1 MDIFG
6 GRNSFLAKVKDFIAR
21 AKDFIELRKDKIK
34 IVAIPVLVIAA
45 VLFFWMGS
53 GDEEITVDGSGGD
66 TQVVEEGAGDSSG
79 EVADGVAGTTGAS
92 SGKLYVDISG
102 EVERPGVYEV
112 SEGTRL
118 FEVIEQAGGLTDE
131 ADIDSLNRAETV
143 ADGQKIL
150 IAAKGENSSGSQ
162 GTQSGSGTNSGS
174 GTGSGTT
181 NDGKVNINTAE
192 SAELQTIPGIGPSKA
207 ARIIEYRQSNGNFSS
222 IEDIQNV
229 SGIGSKTFESIK
241 DYITV

>member
-53 GDEEITVDGSGGD
+53 GDEEITVDSSGGD
-66 TQVVEEGAGDSSG
+66 TQVVEEGAGNSSG

-162 GTQSGSGTNSGS
+162 GSQSGSGTNSSS
-174 GTGSGTT
+174 GTASGTT

>member
-79 EVADGVAGTTGAS
+79 EVADGVAGTTGTS

-150 IAAKGENSSGSQ
+150 ISAKGENSSGSQ
-162 GTQSGSGTNSGS
+162 GTQSGSGTNNGS

-181 NDGKVNINTAE
+181 NDGKVNINMAE

-207 ARIIEYRQSNGNFSS
+207 QRIIEYRQSNGNFSS

>member
-6 GRNSFLAKVKDFIAR
+6 GRNSFLAKVKDFAAR

-53 GDEEITVDGSGGD
+53 GDEEITVEGSGTD
-66 TQVVEEGAGDSSG
+66 TQVASESTGDAG

-150 IAAKGENSSGSQ
+150 ISAKGENSNGSQ
-162 GTQSGSGTNSGS
+162 GSQSGPSTNSGTS
-174 GTGSGTT
+174 TGSGTT
-181 NDGKVNINTAE
+181 SDGKVNINTAE

-207 ARIIEYRQSNGNFSS
+207 ARIIEYRQTNGNFAT
-222 IEDIQNV
+222 IEDIQNI

>member
-66 TQVVEEGAGDSSG
+66 TQVVEEGAGNSSG

-174 GTGSGTT
+174 GTASGTT
-181 NDGKVNINTAE
+181 NEGKVNINTAE

>member
-53 GDEEITVDGSGGD
+53 GDEEITVDSSGGD
-66 TQVVEEGAGDSSG
+66 TQVVEEGAGNSSG

-174 GTGSGTT
+174 GTASGTT

>member
-66 TQVVEEGAGDSSG
+66 TQVVEESTDAGTG

-162 GTQSGSGTNSGS
+162 GSQSGSGTNNGS

-181 NDGKVNINTAE
+181 SEGKVNINMAE

>member
-6 GRNSFLAKVKDFIAR
+6 GRNSFLAKVKDFAAR

-53 GDEEITVDGSGGD
+53 GDEEITVEGSGTD
-66 TQVVEEGAGDSSG
+66 TQVASESTGDAG

-150 IAAKGENSSGSQ
+150 ISAKGENSNGSQ
-162 GTQSGSGTNSGS
+162 GSQSGSGTNNGS
-174 GTGSGTT
+174 STGSGTT
-181 NDGKVNINTAE
+181 GDGKVNINTAE

-207 ARIIEYRQSNGNFSS
+207 ARIIEYRQTNGNFAT
-222 IEDIQNV
+222 IEDIQNI

>member
-66 TQVVEEGAGDSSG
+66 TQVVEESAGDSSG
-79 EVADGVAGTTGAS
+79 DVADGVAGTTGAS

-181 NDGKVNINTAE
+181 NDGKVNINMAE

>member
-66 TQVVEEGAGDSSG
+66 TQVVEESAGDSSG

-162 GTQSGSGTNSGS
+162 GSQSGSGTNSSS
-174 GTGSGTT
+174 GTASGTT

>member
-66 TQVVEEGAGDSSG
+66 TQVVEESAGDSSG
-79 EVADGVAGTTGAS
+79 DVADGVAGTTGAS